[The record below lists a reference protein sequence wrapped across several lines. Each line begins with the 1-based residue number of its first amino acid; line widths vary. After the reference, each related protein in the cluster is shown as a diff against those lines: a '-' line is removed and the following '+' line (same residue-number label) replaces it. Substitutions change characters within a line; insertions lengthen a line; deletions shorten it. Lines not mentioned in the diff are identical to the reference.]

1 MHLFN
6 WTILW
11 TFFFMNSFLC
21 KDFKRVQVLF
31 LRDFYLGGGD
41 LMQFDMHIDVSI
53 IFKTRI

>member
-1 MHLFN
+1 
-6 WTILW
+6 
-11 TFFFMNSFLC
+11 MNSFLC

-31 LRDFYLGGGD
+31 LRDFYLGGGGD